1 MGGWIKLD
9 RAMLEHWVWQDA
21 DTLKMW
27 LEMLMRANFEDKKRL
42 FNGRLIDIKRGQLIF
57 GRKVY
62 SERLGINENKIRK
75 ILKLLEKDGMIHQQ
89 TTNKYTII
97 SITSYDLYQE
107 VTSKTPT
114 KHQQST
120 SKAPHLK
127 NIKNDKKEK
136 NTNKR
141 FTPPTPEQVTEYCKS
156 RGNGIKGDR
165 FVDWYATRGWKVGS
179 AQMKDWKAAVRTW
192 EQRKRES
199 TKDDDNW
206 EVSR

>member
-9 RAMLEHWVWQDA
+9 RAMLDHWVWQDA

-62 SERLGINENKIRK
+62 AERLGINENKIRK

-89 TTNKYTII
+89 TTNKYTVI

-107 VTSKTPT
+107 VTSKAPA

-120 SKAPHLK
+120 NKVPHRK
-127 NIKNDKKEK
+127 NIKNEKKEK

-141 FTPPTPEQVTEYCKS
+141 FTPPTPEQVTEYCQS

-179 AQMKDWKAAVRTW
+179 AQMKDWKAAIRTW
-192 EQRKRES
+192 EQRKRDS
-199 TKDDDNW
+199 VKDDDNW